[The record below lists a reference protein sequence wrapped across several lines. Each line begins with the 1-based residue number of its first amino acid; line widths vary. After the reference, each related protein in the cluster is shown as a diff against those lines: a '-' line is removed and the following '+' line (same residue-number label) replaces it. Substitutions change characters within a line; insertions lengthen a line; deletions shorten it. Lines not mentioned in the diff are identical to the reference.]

1 MKLFRRA
8 AGFVLAGLL
17 MSGAALAQ
25 EVRRAQPFNEPPV
38 PRALPV
44 DEATPSLEE
53 RPSTPEQPNDKRQ
66 LDYANALFAR
76 KMYDLAI
83 PEYEKY
89 LNDYGGASGRANAYF
104 GLGESYRLLGKN
116 GSARTNFQKVL
127 DDFGDSEFAGPAAYA
142 LAVLAFS
149 QKDFTAAQPLFH
161 KAAAKSKDA
170 SVALSAKYFEARC
183 LESTKRADDA
193 LTLYLQ
199 VAEAKS
205 QYREDA
211 RATAGAML
219 LARGRRAD
227 ALKQYEAL
235 ANEAEKP
242 ATRAEAAV
250 RAGLIAS
257 DLATAERG
265 KIYKE
270 YVDKAAALFEK
281 GRSSPEAGRWKGV
294 AQAGLLRLAYQTG
307 QFAQVISDY
316 KKSVGQLPDEAIPE
330 AMLLVGNA
338 QRQLGHT
345 SEAEEIYRQIIQK
358 YPGREE

>member
-17 MSGAALAQ
+17 LMTGAALAQ

-44 DEATPSLEE
+44 DEEPPPLED

-66 LDYANALFAR
+66 LEYANALFAR

-127 DDFGDSEFAGPAAYA
+127 DDFEDSEFAGPAAYA

-149 QKDFTAAQPLFH
+149 QKDFNTAQPLFH

-183 LESTKRADDA
+183 LESAKRGDDA
-193 LTLYLQ
+193 LMLYLE

-219 LARGRRAD
+219 LARGSRAE

-235 ANEAEKP
+235 STEAEKP
-242 ATRAEAAV
+242 ATRTEATV
-250 RAGLIAS
+250 RAGLIAL
-257 DLATAERG
+257 DLAVADRAKIDRPMAE
-265 KIYKE
+265 
-270 YVDKAAALFEK
+270 KARALLQK
-281 GRSSPEAGRWKGV
+281 GRADSGEWKGI
-294 AQAGLLRLAYQTG
+294 AQSALLPLEYQTG
-307 QFAQVISDY
+307 QFAQAGSDY
-316 KKSVGQLPDEAIPE
+316 KKSAEELPDEATP
-330 AMLLVGNA
+330 
-338 QRQLGHT
+338 
-345 SEAEEIYRQIIQK
+345 
-358 YPGREE
+358 

>member
-1 MKLFRRA
+1 MKRLR
-8 AGFVLAGLL
+8 GL
-17 MSGAALAQ
+17 
-25 EVRRAQPFNEPPV
+25 E
-38 PRALPV
+38 
-44 DEATPSLEE
+44 D

-66 LDYANALFAR
+66 LEYANALFAR

-211 RATAGAML
+211 RTTAGAML
-219 LARGRRAD
+219 LARGRRTD

-235 ANEAEKP
+235 ASEAEKP
-242 ATRAEAAV
+242 AAKAESAV
-250 RAGLIAS
+250 RAGLIAL
-257 DLATAERG
+257 DLSVADRAKIDSAMAE
-265 KIYKE
+265 
-270 YVDKAAALFEK
+270 KARSLLQK
-281 GRSSPEAGRWKGV
+281 GTRC
-294 AQAGLLRLAYQTG
+294 L
-307 QFAQVISDY
+307 
-316 KKSVGQLPDEAIPE
+316 
-330 AMLLVGNA
+330 
-338 QRQLGHT
+338 
-345 SEAEEIYRQIIQK
+345 
-358 YPGREE
+358 